1 MAFSYGFAS
10 HELNDIRGIIL
21 ETSLLRTIR
30 NWWRLGMS
38 TAAADEPADKTPSP
52 EVSERIEEVMVS
64 DSSIAFE
71 LTDGRSV
78 SVPLS

>member
-1 MAFSYGFAS
+1 VAFSYGFAS

-52 EVSERIEEVMVS
+52 EVSERIEEVS

-78 SVPLS
+78 SIPLS

>member
-1 MAFSYGFAS
+1 VAFSYGFAS

-52 EVSERIEEVMVS
+52 EVSERIEEVS

>member
-52 EVSERIEEVMVS
+52 EVSERIEEVS

-78 SVPLS
+78 SIPLS